1 MSQTSTFSDMRS
13 RIIYEELTFALSRT
27 DSAAIKGW
35 GGRSAKRLV
44 NLAGRRLKSLSHL
57 AASLG
62 KATASEFRGIVAAW
76 REDRTGSHV
85 GDRTA
90 LAIDGSISIARSGAK
105 LIGGVSSA
113 LIEDPKT
120 NAPRVVASF
129 LGFYAGSGG
138 VDGNGGIPD
147 LDLLAGIDAHRSIL
161 THSILAG
168 VIAEGMLLAA
178 ADLASLVHDNLP
190 VNHDPLWDKL
200 ANAASPLTESLAAG
214 TSAGIAYHLLV
225 DAGIQP
231 AAYHGLP
238 FEMPMEGHQTVMG
251 ANGLAETADVTNR
264 FKRNEP
270 MEIVHS
276 GALEK
281 TTGRKVV
288 DTASEATAHASTF
301 MKNIWQ
307 NYKDRSTNKDQSANL
322 SRSRKSQ
329 NPRNN
334 YTDSDEQNP
343 AYGLYRQ
350 DMPESNS

>member
-1 MSQTSTFSDMRS
+1 M
-13 RIIYEELTFALSRT
+13 SRT

-44 NLAGRRLKSLSHL
+44 ILAGRRIKALSHL
-57 AASLG
+57 AVLLG
-62 KATASEFRGIVAAW
+62 KATTAEFRGIAAAW
-76 REDRTGSHV
+76 REDRAGPHI
-85 GDRTA
+85 GNRTA
-90 LAIDGSISIARSGAK
+90 LAIDGSIAIVRGGAK
-105 LIGGVSSA
+105 LIGGISSA
-113 LIEDPKT
+113 LRDDPKT
-120 NAPRVVASF
+120 NAPRVIAAF

-168 VIAEGMLLAA
+168 VVAEGMILATT
-178 ADLASLVHDNLP
+178 DLASLVHRNLP
-190 VNHDPLWDKL
+190 VDHDLLWDKL
-200 ANAASPLTESLAAG
+200 ANAAFPLTESLAAG

-251 ANGLAETADVTNR
+251 VNGLAETADVANR
-264 FKRNEP
+264 FKHNRPVEV
-270 MEIVHS
+270 IHS

-288 DTASEATAHASTF
+288 DTVSEATDQAGAF
-301 MKNIWQ
+301 MKSIWRD
-307 NYKDRSTNKDQSANL
+307 YKGRSANTGRSKDQRHSQKPR
-322 SRSRKSQ
+322 RSNQ
-329 NPRNN
+329 DCPE
-334 YTDSDEQNP
+334 TDETDL
-343 AYGLYRQ
+343 AYGVYRP
-350 DMPESNS
+350 DIPESNF